1 MKGKPEYV
9 MGVVKKVVVFGDVC
23 HKVED
28 PFPPRQLWSNYHF
41 LLGRMFL
48 IKKILI
54 WKNNQFQNL
63 KFSKNAAKTKVED
76 FCGLAQ
82 TPSFGVR
89 FFDVAHN
96 NQKSQ

>member
-1 MKGKPEYV
+1 MEKQSV
-9 MGVVKKVVVFGDVC
+9 
-23 HKVED
+23 
-28 PFPPRQLWSNYHF
+28 
-41 LLGRMFL
+41 
-48 IKKILI
+48 
-54 WKNNQFQNL
+54 QNL